1 MNPRSRLLVATVST
15 ALVGYVAA
23 GSLVGLV
30 RSDSSYSQLS
40 VFNEV
45 VHIIGE
51 AYVEPVNMDRALN
64 TANQGL
70 TEALDGDSA
79 YLDAEDFKAYQQS
92 ASREAEGETGL
103 TLTRRFAFL
112 MVVSVRANSPAE
124 RAGLRTGDIVKTIDG
139 RHSRSIPVAVGER
152 LLRGAPGSVV
162 KLAVM
167 RSRTEP
173 AEFSLV
179 RERLVPVPASARLL
193 EPGLGYLRVT
203 EFSSQTVDEV
213 RAGLELLTRDG
224 AKQLVL
230 DLRRAATGSPLQA
243 VAVAELFIKQG
254 VITKLTGRKQ
264 PEQVWS
270 ADPRKLAWEGPM
282 AALIDTGTAGAGEV
296 LAAALLD
303 AGRATLVGERT
314 FGRAGVQKAIPLP
327 EGGLVLTV
335 AKYLSP
341 KGNPIHGKGVEPNE
355 AVAAPRPKDDDDDDA
370 DPVAAPVPAAADP
383 ILDKA
388 VQILKGGPTTT
399 KKAA

>member
-1 MNPRSRLLVATVST
+1 MTPRSRLLVATVST

-79 YLDAEDFKAYQQS
+79 YLDAEEFRAYQQT
-92 ASREAEGETGL
+92 AGREGEAETGL

-162 KLAVM
+162 KLAVI

-173 AEFSLV
+173 VEFSLA
-179 RERLVPVPASARLL
+179 RERLAPTPASARLL
-193 EPGLGYLRVT
+193 EPGLGYLRVA
-203 EFSSQTVDEV
+203 EFSPQTADEV
-213 RAGLELLTRDG
+213 RAALDVLARDG

-243 VAVAELFIKQG
+243 IAVAELFVKQG
-254 VITKLTGRKQ
+254 VISKLSGRKQ
-264 PEQVWS
+264 AEQVWN
-270 ADPRKLAWEGPM
+270 ADPRKLAWERPM
-282 AALIDTGTAGAGEV
+282 AALIDTGTAGPGEI

-314 FGRAGVQKAIPLP
+314 FGRAGVQKVIPLP

-335 AKYLSP
+335 AKYFSP
-341 KGNPIHGKGVEPNE
+341 KGTPIHGKGVEPNE
-355 AVAAPRPKDDDDDDA
+355 AVAAPRPKDDDDDDGETTA
-370 DPVAAPVPAAADP
+370 VSTPDP
-383 ILDKA
+383 ILEKA
-388 VQILKGGPTTT
+388 VQILKAGPSAP

>member
-1 MNPRSRLLVATVST
+1 MTPRSRLLVATVST

-51 AYVEPVNMDRALN
+51 AYVEPVNMDRALS

-79 YLDAEDFKAYQQS
+79 YLGTDDFRAYQQGV
-92 ASREAEGETGL
+92 RDGEAETGL

-112 MVVSVRANSPAE
+112 MVVSVRNNSPAQ
-124 RAGLRTGDIVKTIDG
+124 RAGLRTGDIIKTIDG
-139 RHSRSIPVAVGER
+139 RHSRSIPVPVGER

-162 KLAVM
+162 KLAVI

-173 AEFSLV
+173 VEFSLV
-179 RERLVPVPASARLL
+179 RERLARAPVSARLL
-193 EPGLGYLRVT
+193 EPGLGYVRIA
-203 EFSSQTVDEV
+203 EFTPQTADEV
-213 RAGLELLTRDG
+213 RAGLEMLAREG

-230 DLRRAATGSPLQA
+230 DVRDLATGNPLEA
-243 VAVAELFIKQG
+243 IAVAELFIKQG
-254 VITKLTGRKQ
+254 VITKLSGRKQ
-264 PEQVWS
+264 TEQVWS
-270 ADPRKLAWEGPM
+270 SDARKHAWDRPM
-282 AALIDTGTAGAGEV
+282 AALIDTGTAGPGEI

-335 AKYLSP
+335 AKYIAP
-341 KGNPIHGKGVEPNE
+341 KGAAIHGKGVEPTE
-355 AVAAPRPKDDDDDDA
+355 AVAAPRPKDDDEEDDA
-370 DPVAAPVPAAADP
+370 ALPPASDP

-388 VQILKGGPTTT
+388 VQLLKSGPVPAKT
-399 KKAA
+399 AA